1 MDRLQVSNNCFES
14 TLQFFIYTGGEDYT
28 NGSFTVEFNA
38 GVTRVSFNVSIVNDN
53 IHEGNETF
61 NLIINPSSLP
71 SEVAVTNPNQT
82 IVIIVDDDGR
92 LGIVI

>member
-28 NGSFTVEFNA
+28 NGPFTVEFNA
-38 GVTRVSFNVSIVNDN
+38 GDTRVLFNVSIDNDN
-53 IHEGNETF
+53 ILESNETF

-71 SEVAVTNPNQT
+71 SEVAVTNRSQA
-82 IVIIVDDDGR
+82 IVTIVDDDGR